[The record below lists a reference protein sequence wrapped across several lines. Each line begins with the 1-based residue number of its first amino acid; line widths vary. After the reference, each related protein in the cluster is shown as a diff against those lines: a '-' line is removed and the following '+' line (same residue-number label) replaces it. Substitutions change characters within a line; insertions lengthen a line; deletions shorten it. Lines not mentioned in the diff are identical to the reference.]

1 MCACA
6 CVLII
11 PRLMAVSDL
20 FAFSASPIALPP
32 SSSML
37 LNAAGKNGRNE
48 MKRSPFA
55 AFSLCIT
62 ERLRSVTE
70 VFVRNASAIAFP
82 PSPQILLSVN
92 GEKRK
97 DYRKRRAYFV
107 V

>member
-1 MCACA
+1 MCV
-6 CVLII
+6 CVRLLII
-11 PRLMAVSDL
+11 PRLMTVSDL

-37 LNAAGKNGRNE
+37 LNAAGEKKGRNE

-92 GEKRK
+92 GGEK
-97 DYRKRRAYFV
+97 KRL
-107 V
+107 